1 MGAPLGGLDGDVI
14 SATHMCVG
22 DRAHH
27 SYNGIDAPTSVFV
40 ATACINLL
48 LPRDTGSFAGES
60 TPRAIDS
67 LSSGAF
73 TTEYNKATAPVT
85 GCSLDGNRHNH
96 EVTTDS
102 DAFSVRALDL

>member
-1 MGAPLGGLDGDVI
+1 MI
-14 SATHMCVG
+14 SATHMWVG

-27 SYNGIDAPTSVFV
+27 SYNGIDAPTSVFA

-73 TTEYNKATAPVT
+73 TTEYNKTTAPVI

-96 EVTTDS
+96 EVT
-102 DAFSVRALDL
+102 VGMII